1 MCLDSM
7 QRFLGETC
15 HIENVAAEH
24 VEHGASRYNKVL
36 VGIKDTYMYV
46 YIIQLIHIYIY
57 TVYYTSIY
65 RSIDI

>member
-57 TVYYTSIY
+57 IQYIILQY
-65 RSIDI
+65 IDL

>member
-46 YIIQLIHIYIY
+46 YIIQLIHIYIQY
-57 TVYYTSIY
+57 IILQY
-65 RSIDI
+65 IDL